1 MQICKFNHIKMILEV
16 LDVCNKFQ
24 QVIKDVLESKYFLLL
39 VSVLT
44 IINYYF
50 KLGICTY
57 VETAIF
63 LILMIVSNSQFLYLP
78 SIVIFILGGGL
89 TTAPNYK
96 SFSFV
101 LLCISGVLL
110 VGFVIYFVVKKRK
123 ELVCITLSNSLVLTT
138 ILLVVGMLLSM
149 ITSIKP
155 LTTLGA
161 IGGFLVNLV
170 VMYFVLTTVKN
181 DDEKKEKLA
190 QSFVAIFYVIFI
202 MILIEFFK
210 LLSDHNIKELLFN
223 KGIFKLSW
231 AHSNHYCAILSICSI
246 FSLYLFISTFSKT
259 NMLKKIFYIFPTIG
273 TLLLSIFIVSRGPLF
288 GLCAAISV
296 AYILTII
303 EFRKNKKTFITLSTI
318 AVVGICFIMLLY
330 LFVIKDAFGDKG
342 LNGRQEIWPVA
353 WRYFKENWFLGTGY
367 GTQRIF
373 IIAETSQTVYN
384 YHNYFL
390 QISTCGIVGIIA
402 FIIYLVNIGWH
413 CINKLNWF
421 NITFIAIFALFLTNG
436 FVDTLFFSNKIMP
449 LFSICLCYLD
459 LKPKE
464 VELAKYW
471 DKLDCNNKVYI

>member
-1 MQICKFNHIKMILEV
+1 MIKFINKYGMIIHS
-16 LDVCNKFQ
+16 FF
-24 QVIKDVLESKYFLLL
+24 ESNYFLLL
-39 VSVLT
+39 ISLIT
-44 IINYYF
+44 ILNYYF
-50 KLGICTY
+50 KLGLWTY
-57 VETAIF
+57 IEVSFF
-63 LILMIVSNSQFLYLP
+63 LGLMILTKSKFLYLP
-78 SIVIFILGGGL
+78 SIVIFIIGGGL
-89 TTAPNYK
+89 TSTPNYK
-96 SFSFV
+96 SFSFILFCIMATILFVV
-101 LLCISGVLL
+101 LVKSIYNKRKKIICISM
-110 VGFVIYFVVKKRK
+110 
-123 ELVCITLSNSLVLTT
+123 SNSFLLTT
-138 ILLVVGMLLSM
+138 ILLLVIMLLSM
-149 ITSIKP
+149 ITSVKP

-170 VMYFVLTTVKN
+170 VMLFALINN
-181 DDEKKEKLA
+181 DNTEDSKEKLA
-190 QSFVAIFYVIFI
+190 QSFVAVFYVIFS

-223 KGIFKLSW
+223 KEIFKLSW

-259 NMLKKIFYIFPTIG
+259 NIFKKIIYIYPIIG
-273 TLLLSIFIVSRGPLF
+273 TILLSIFIVSRGPLF
-288 GLCAAISV
+288 GLCAAIS
-296 AYILTII
+296 ASYILTII
-303 EFRKNKKTFITLSTI
+303 KFRKNKKTFITLSTI
-318 AVVGICFIMLLY
+318 AVVGICSIMLLY
-330 LFVIKDAFGDKG
+330 FLVIKDMFGDRG

-353 WRYFKENWFLGTGY
+353 INHFKENWFLGTGY

-390 QISTCGIVGIIA
+390 QISTCGIFGIIA

-464 VELAKYW
+464 IYLEKKW
-471 DKLDCNNKVYI
+471 QKKLNIDTLC